1 MKIDYVQNVE
11 TRLKM
16 RSYDD
21 LWKQLTES
29 IRESLNNRFIDNEEN
44 RNYLRN
50 RLESELSQLES
61 NLGIRRN
68 ALYSDIAD
76 AMANIALA
84 SSNSRKIKMLI

>member
-1 MKIDYVQNVE
+1 
-11 TRLKM
+11 M